1 MHKLLNVCDSV
12 RSLSRLLFRLLYWF
26 SLCSLSFSPSLP
38 PNPRPSPLFPPA
50 SLPPNPPQVLPYWGT
65 LADRKTLRRLLM
77 PSRLY
82 GRAAPFHVCLT
93 SYQMAVADEAV
104 LKKVKWQ
111 FMILDEAQVCVGRS
125 VQREGGE

>member
-1 MHKLLNVCDSV
+1 
-12 RSLSRLLFRLLYWF
+12 
-26 SLCSLSFSPSLP
+26 
-38 PNPRPSPLFPPA
+38 
-50 SLPPNPPQVLPYWGT
+50 VLPYWGN
-65 LADRKTLRRLLM
+65 LADRKTLRRLLT

-111 FMILDEAQVCVGRS
+111 FMILDEAQVGGGECVCVG
-125 VQREGGE
+125 GGECVCVVVVGKL

>member
-1 MHKLLNVCDSV
+1 MN
-12 RSLSRLLFRLLYWF
+12 
-26 SLCSLSFSPSLP
+26 
-38 PNPRPSPLFPPA
+38 
-50 SLPPNPPQVLPYWGT
+50 
-65 LADRKTLRRLLM
+65 DRKTLRRLLT

-111 FMILDEAQVCVGRS
+111 FMILDEAQAIKSSSSSRWRVLLSFGCRNRLLLSGTPIQNNLQVRS
-125 VQREGGE
+125 RQQEVHP